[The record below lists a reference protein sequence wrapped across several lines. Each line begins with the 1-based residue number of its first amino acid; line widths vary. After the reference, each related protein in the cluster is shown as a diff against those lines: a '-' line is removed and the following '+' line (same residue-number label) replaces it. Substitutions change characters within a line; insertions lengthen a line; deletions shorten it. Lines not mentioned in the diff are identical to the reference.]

1 MVYTVPQVISKLK
14 ETYQLVA
21 ECKQL
26 TNAHKGYLEKT
37 VKLLAEDEKSSG
49 KLSRKNQTYLEF
61 LKQVFQISGL
71 DSMILCAA
79 ALGVSYV
86 YAMGLKSRLQLPQRL
101 NSEVLPSEFI
111 EVAASHR
118 ESFSKFFRPNH
129 IHQQAVSTALS
140 QPASSSQL
148 APTQIEAS
156 QLTRDQLC
164 ENQSSGLGTFQES
177 CKLSWPEVGNSLN
190 SHTAPGVA
198 PVLLS
203 TPGGIPFVAF
213 PVTWDAATYFL
224 ATTRPQT

>member
-118 ESFSKFFRPNH
+118 GELHTYNH
-129 IHQQAVSTALS
+129 PL
-140 QPASSSQL
+140 
-148 APTQIEAS
+148 
-156 QLTRDQLC
+156 LC
-164 ENQSSGLGTFQES
+164 L
-177 CKLSWPEVGNSLN
+177 C
-190 SHTAPGVA
+190 
-198 PVLLS
+198 
-203 TPGGIPFVAF
+203 
-213 PVTWDAATYFL
+213 
-224 ATTRPQT
+224 